1 MKRGRKV
8 RPVYDRVMSMTNI
21 PKNDKGKPDNKACWE
36 FQGAKNN
43 AGYGMI
49 RKENEKKA
57 MQLAHRAIGISI
69 GLDENQE
76 IQHTCL
82 NKLCVNP
89 KHLVNGNAQTRNDR
103 MYKAGIYRPHQD
115 PNWRYKTC
123 EHCGGTTT
131 GRHFASKHSN
141 CHNISLHK

>member
-49 RKENEKKA
+49 RKENVKTEYWFTLI
-57 MQLAHRAIGISI
+57 MYLGTLLGII
-69 GLDENQE
+69 
-76 IQHTCL
+76 I
-82 NKLCVNP
+82 
-89 KHLVNGNAQTRNDR
+89 
-103 MYKAGIYRPHQD
+103 
-115 PNWRYKTC
+115 
-123 EHCGGTTT
+123 CG
-131 GRHFASKHSN
+131 
-141 CHNISLHK
+141 